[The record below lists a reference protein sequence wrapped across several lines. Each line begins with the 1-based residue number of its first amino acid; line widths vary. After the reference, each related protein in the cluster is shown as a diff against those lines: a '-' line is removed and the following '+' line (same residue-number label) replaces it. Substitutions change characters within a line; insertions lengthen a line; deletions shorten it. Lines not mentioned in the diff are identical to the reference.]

1 MNTVLKK
8 KYCLCGRWQAI
19 LYIFLIIFLYVQ
31 PAKSK
36 IRAKIKPSTVKIEC
50 ERSRNYKTLWQWSE
64 PVKTPGF
71 FREPHSICVDNKEN
85 LLIADMEASRV
96 MRFTPKGEYLSDI
109 GKGQGSENGYFNKPR
124 DVAIDSKL
132 NIIVTDQK
140 SGKHRIQ
147 VFDSKGNFLR
157 SFAEEGSDPG
167 QINWPH
173 GLAIDSKDRIL
184 VTDVANNRVNLYN
197 CSGRYVKALGQNSPN
212 ANKLTTPHGL
222 AIDPEDGVYISDYH
236 GTVQKFTIGG
246 DYLLS
251 FKPEVHA
258 EGSSFIHSICSD
270 KNGNVYLMIRSI
282 KGFDGTFEQ
291 SKVEDRSFCIAKF
304 NNLGEYVCTIQLSDK
319 KREIINAAVDS
330 LGRIYALFKGGGRM
344 GVEVLG
350 KSELERQ

>member
-1 MNTVLKK
+1 MNKVLKK

-19 LYIFLIIFLYVQ
+19 PYVFLIVFLCVQ

-36 IRAKIKPSTVKIEC
+36 TRLSTDKVEC
-50 ERSRNYKTLWQWSE
+50 EKNTEYKTLWQWSE
-64 PVKTPGF
+64 PIEKPNF
-71 FREPHSICVDNKEN
+71 FREPHSIHFDNEGN
-85 LLIADMEASRV
+85 LLIADMGASRV
-96 MRFTPKGEYLSDI
+96 IRFTPKGRYLSEI
-109 GKGQGSENGYFNKPR
+109 GKGPGSEDGYFNKPR
-124 DVAIDSKL
+124 DVAIGTKG
-132 NIIVTDQK
+132 NIVVTDQK
-140 SGKHRIQ
+140 SRKHRVQ

-157 SFAEEGSDPG
+157 SFAEEGSGPG
-167 QINWPH
+167 QIDWPH
-173 GLAIDSKDRIL
+173 GLAFDSKGRIL

-197 CSGRYVKALGQNSPN
+197 RSGKYVKAMGQNSPN
-212 ANKLTTPHGL
+212 SDKLTTPHGL
-222 AIDPEDGVYISDYH
+222 AIDPKDGVYISDYH
-236 GTVQKFTIGG
+236 GTVQKFTIEG

-251 FKPEVHA
+251 FKPDVHA

-319 KREIINAAVDS
+319 KHEIINAAVDS